1 MAEKHKNRRE
11 EIVRVAREILLGEG
25 ESRFSV
31 RGVAQK
37 VGIGAST
44 LRYYFPAQEDLLR
57 AVADDLIAEHSA
69 QLIGDCDIDNTSR
82 PAVDRF
88 VECLQQY
95 VPKDGDFNLA
105 MDQWMKV
112 QIAASKQEEE
122 RARVALEATMDFSH
136 QTIKRWVEILQHPES
151 GPAALEQWDPDDA
164 ARFVIVLLNGLLMSL
179 SLGGYLGIDAAH
191 QLLRRG
197 VEGMFN
203 S

>member
-1 MAEKHKNRRE
+1 MAKKNRNRKE
-11 EIVRVAREILLGEG
+11 EIVQAARELLLGEG

-69 QLIGDCDIDNTSR
+69 QLIGDCDIANTSR
-82 PAVDRF
+82 PAIERF
-88 VECLQQY
+88 VECLEQY
-95 VPKDGDFNLA
+95 VPKDGDFKLA

-122 RARVALEATMDFSH
+122 RARVALEATMDFNH
-136 QTIKRWVEILQHPES
+136 QTIKRWVEILQRPDS
-151 GPAALEQWDPDDA
+151 GPAALEQWDADDA
-164 ARFVIVLLNGLLMSL
+164 ARFVTVLLNGLLMSL
-179 SLGGYLGIDAAH
+179 SLGDYLSIEAAH

-197 VEGMFN
+197 VEGMLN